1 MTKKGFLVLKSLL
14 KSNYAP
20 NLAFV
25 VGALDKNVRKDYN
38 TEIRELCTAN
48 GIAYY
53 DKHEPG
59 YMDIQV
65 EYFLAISWRWL
76 IKTKNSTSL
85 IVLHDSL
92 LPRYR
97 GFSPLVNCLINGER
111 EIGVTALFAE
121 KEYDKGPIIGQSK
134 INVEYPIKI
143 ATAIDLIS
151 NCYVDLVL
159 DIFSKINSNTI
170 ISAEPQDES
179 LATYSLWRDDEDYK
193 IDWSKSSNEI
203 RRFIDAVG
211 NPFLGASTFVGERK
225 VRIFESIEIPDIT
238 VENRSPG
245 KVVFME
251 KGKPVVVCGE
261 GLLMITDA
269 IFDDTQEPLIP
280 LKMFRIKFC

>member
-1 MTKKGFLVLKSLL
+1 MTKKGFLVLKNLL

-20 NLAFV
+20 HLAFV
-25 VGALDKNVRKDYN
+25 VGALDRNVRNDYN
-38 TEIRELCTAN
+38 AEIQELCTEY
-48 GIAYY
+48 GIPYY
-53 DKHEPG
+53 DKHESG
-59 YMDIQV
+59 YKDVQV

-76 IKTKNSTSL
+76 IKTANSTSL

-97 GFSPLVNCLINGER
+97 GFSPLVNCLINGEK

-179 LATYSLWRDDEDYK
+179 LATYSLWRDEEDYK
-193 IDWSKSSNEI
+193 IDWSKSSKEI
-203 RRFIDAVG
+203 VRFIDAVG
-211 NPFLGASTFVGERK
+211 NPYLGASTFVGKRK
-225 VRIFESIEIPDIT
+225 VRIFKSIEIPDIII
-238 VENRSPG
+238 ENRSPG
-245 KVVFME
+245 KVIFMQE
-251 KGKPVVVCGE
+251 GNPVVVCGE
-261 GLLMITDA
+261 GLLKIEHA
-269 IFDDTQEPLIP
+269 IFDDDHEPLLP
-280 LKMFRIKFC
+280 LKTFRIKFC